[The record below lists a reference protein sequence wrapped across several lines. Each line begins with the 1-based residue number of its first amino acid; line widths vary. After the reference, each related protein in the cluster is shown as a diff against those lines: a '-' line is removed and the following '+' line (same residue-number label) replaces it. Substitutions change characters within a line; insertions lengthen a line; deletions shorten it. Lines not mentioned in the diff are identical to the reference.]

1 MQRLLPTIVLLFVLL
16 SGCASEKPAPLPAA
30 AKAAF
35 GTFGVDTAQMDSS
48 VKPGDDFFKY
58 VNGKWLSTFKIPAD
72 KARYGVFDALVD
84 KSESD
89 VHALLDELAKTQPA
103 PGSVQ
108 KKVVDFYNSW
118 MDQSAIEKRGVEP
131 LKADIVKLMGNFDYS
146 GPAGL
151 YIFPD
156 PADPTKYTVGV
167 TQSGLGMPNR
177 DYYLNKGEHF
187 DAYRS
192 AYKTYVTKIFELAGD
207 GNPSA
212 SADAVIALET
222 KLATVQWEPERQ
234 RDVKATNDPVDR
246 AGLKKMIP
254 AIDWDSVLEVAGL
267 SNVQHFVVNETT
279 ALRDGSKLLDTQPV
293 DT

>member
-16 SGCASEKPAPLPAA
+16 SGCASEKPTPPPAA

-48 VKPGDDFFKY
+48 VKPGDDLFKY

-72 KARYGVFDALVD
+72 KASYAVFNALED

-131 LKADIVKLMGNFDYS
+131 LKADLDAIGKAKTKADIVKLMGNFDYS

-151 YIFPD
+151 YIFHREQIASRPEPVVVP
-156 PADPTKYTVGV
+156 PA
-167 TQSGLGMPNR
+167 
-177 DYYLNKGEHF
+177 
-187 DAYRS
+187 
-192 AYKTYVTKIFELAGD
+192 
-207 GNPSA
+207 
-212 SADAVIALET
+212 
-222 KLATVQWEPERQ
+222 
-234 RDVKATNDPVDR
+234 
-246 AGLKKMIP
+246 
-254 AIDWDSVLEVAGL
+254 
-267 SNVQHFVVNETT
+267 
-279 ALRDGSKLLDTQPV
+279 
-293 DT
+293 